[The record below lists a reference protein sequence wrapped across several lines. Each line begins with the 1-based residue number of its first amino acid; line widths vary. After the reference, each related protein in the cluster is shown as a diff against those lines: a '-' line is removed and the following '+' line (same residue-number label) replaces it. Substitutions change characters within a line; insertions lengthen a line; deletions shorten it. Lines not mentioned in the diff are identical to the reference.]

1 MQHLHLQLS
10 SQPVTSV
17 LEKVDE
23 DQYRALKEAAGLV
36 ERVDRSFLAVAGA
49 DATDFLQSQVTNDVA
64 SLCSGEG
71 CYSALL
77 TRKGKIQAD
86 LTAHRRDDD
95 FLIGTEPVALKTL
108 LENLRMHS
116 VGHTVEIQD
125 LSDTL
130 GVVTVHGPK
139 SVEAL
144 NDALSERVDMP
155 QAQYEHVPGRIAGK
169 AVRVVSM
176 RATAGFDLILAGDYL
191 REVSTR
197 LEEVGCVPASPEAA
211 ECIRIESGVPRY
223 GIDMTSENFPAE
235 AGIEGRAVNFEKG
248 CYVGQ
253 EPVARMHYRGHPNRL
268 LRGLVCDAPT
278 GSGTRVIR
286 NGGEVGAVSSVCIS
300 LRLGPI
306 ALAILRK
313 EVNPG
318 DEVLLGPAGKRAK
331 VVTLPFP
338 D

>member
-1 MQHLHLQLS
+1 MN
-10 SQPVTSV
+10 
-17 LEKVDE
+17 KVDE
-23 DQYRALKEAAGLV
+23 TQYRALKEAAGLL
-36 ERVDRSFLAVAGA
+36 EQIDRSFFAVAGP
-49 DATDFLQSQVTNDVA
+49 DASDFLQSQVTNDVA
-64 SLCSGEG
+64 SLRSGEG

-86 LTAHRRDDD
+86 LTALRRDDD

-108 LENLRMHS
+108 LESLRMHS
-116 VGHTVEIQD
+116 IGHTVEIQD

-130 GVVTVHGPK
+130 GVMTLHGPK
-139 SVEAL
+139 SVEAIQNAL
-144 NDALSERVDMP
+144 NEKIDMP
-155 QAQYEHVPGRIAGK
+155 RAQYEHVPGRIAGK
-169 AVRVVSM
+169 EVRVMSTG
-176 RATAGFDLILAGDYL
+176 AAAGFDLILSRDDL

-197 LEEVGCVPASPEAA
+197 LEEVGCIPASPEVA

-235 AGIEGRAVNFEKG
+235 AGIEDRAVNFEKG

-253 EPVARMHYRGHPNRL
+253 EPVARMHYRGHPNRF
-268 LRGLVCDAPT
+268 LRGLACDTPP
-278 GSGTRVIR
+278 GSGVRVILDD
-286 NGGEVGAVSSVCIS
+286 GEVGAVSSVCVS
-300 LRLGPI
+300 PRLGPI

-318 DEVLLGPAGKRAK
+318 DEVLLGPAGERAK